1 MNMTSEFTIAVHAL
15 VFLNHKKESK
25 SSEELAKNVC
35 THPARIRKVMAR
47 LKKAGLV
54 KTKEGIDGGYSFDLD
69 PGCVT
74 LRDICNA
81 LEVKI
86 VSATWRSGSMDLEC
100 LIASG
105 MADVMDEIYG
115 GLDHLCRERLSHITI
130 EQIDRKIFSG
140 RKNESV
146 ARGKE

>member
-74 LRDICNA
+74 LRDKMCIRD
-81 LEVKI
+81 
-86 VSATWRSGSMDLEC
+86 SAYDARAAYARRGSHEPEPQKRRS
-100 LIASG
+100 
-105 MADVMDEIYG
+105 
-115 GLDHLCRERLSHITI
+115 
-130 EQIDRKIFSG
+130 
-140 RKNESV
+140 SV
-146 ARGKE
+146 V